1 MKKGKY
7 DHARQLLSKGL
18 SNKVIISQCREMY
31 GSGVSTTM
39 LAQWRQALNKQRK
52 QRRRRGQPRETKK
65 KILREVLEAGG
76 SAYAAQKR
84 LKEVTGSGCGYD
96 LVLEVKS
103 ELGLTPRAPGSHLP
117 SPQHQGSGLLRTDA
131 RDVDENPVPQC
142 PPKPTLEEALVHFE
156 AIQTWMGQVN
166 AESLT
171 FASNGQLDVV
181 VKVSSNDAPST
192 MAVTLQAENAAS
204 LVAAGSLLSSSFKGD

>member
-96 LVLEVKS
+96 LVLEVKREFRQQRS
-103 ELGLTPRAPGSHLP
+103 A

-171 FASNGQLDVV
+171 FDANGQLDVV